1 MSDTLRGYGCP
12 VSADRREPPVTGP
25 DDDVIDEV
33 EADDAYAPT
42 PEPANSM
49 PLEAEPADVVEQ
61 SVEVPQDDEDY
72 PEG

>member
-1 MSDTLRGYGCP
+1 
-12 VSADRREPPVTGP
+12 VTGP

-42 PEPANSM
+42 PEPAGSM